1 MFCRKC
7 GKEVP
12 KDSKFC
18 PACGELQEV
27 VQEVSVVKKEEV
39 ANNHLANVLCSIS
52 LGLYFGMPLLSFIMY
67 ILAYGFSYNDSASTI
82 AGLFGSVISI
92 ISSLSTIAAYV
103 LMIIARV
110 KCPKST
116 YAKVVM
122 WIYIVLFAMSLITL
136 IVIIFACAGA
146 VAACANSY

>member
-1 MFCRKC
+1 MFCRNC

-18 PACGELQEV
+18 SSCGQLQEV
-27 VQEVSVVKKEEV
+27 AIEKPIVKEEKD
-39 ANNHLANVLCSIS
+39 NNRLANILCSIS
-52 LGLYFGMPLLSFIMY
+52 LGLYFGFPILSVIMY
-67 ILAYGFSYNDSASTI
+67 GIAYGFSTSDATSTLS
-82 AGLFGSVISI
+82 GFFGSI
-92 ISSLSTIAAYV
+92 ISILSSLATLAAYV
-103 LMIIARV
+103 LMIVARV

-146 VAACANSY
+146 IASCSNY

>member
-27 VQEVSVVKKEEV
+27 VKEVPAVKKEEV
-39 ANNHLANVLCSIS
+39 TNNHLANVLCSIS
-52 LGLYFGMPLLSFIMY
+52 LGLYFGMPILSFIMY
-67 ILAYGFSYNDSASTI
+67 IFAYGFSYSDSTSLLTNF
-82 AGLFGSVISI
+82 FGSIISI

-122 WIYIVLFAMSLITL
+122 WIYIALFAISLITL

-146 VAACANSY
+146 VAACSSSY

>member
-27 VQEVSVVKKEEV
+27 VIEKPVVKTEEV
-39 ANNHLANVLCSIS
+39 PNNHLANVLCSIS
-52 LGLYFGMPLLSFIMY
+52 LGLYFGMPVLSFIMY
-67 ILAYGFSYNDSASTI
+67 VLAYGFSYSDTTSAV
-82 AGLFGSVISI
+82 AGFFGSVISI

-116 YAKVVM
+116 YAKIVM
-122 WIYIVLFAMSLITL
+122 WIYIALFAMSLITL
-136 IVIIFACAGA
+136 MVIIFACAGA
-146 VAACANSY
+146 VASCSNY